1 MTQPNFNELVEAA
14 RTHFENALAD
24 IENAH
29 TRIEHI
35 RATTLANE
43 AEQLYA
49 DLVHYQNFL
58 TGALTITAA
67 ASCKCSAP
75 TAVPAGSSC
84 CSAN

>member
-1 MTQPNFNELVEAA
+1 MTQPNFNQLIEAA
-14 RTHFENALAD
+14 RIHFENALAD

-49 DLVHYQNFL
+49 DLVHYGNFL
-58 TGALTITAA
+58 VGSSSSSS
-67 ASCKCSAP
+67 SCSMCSKDS
-75 TAVPAGSSC
+75 TVPAGSHC
-84 CSAN
+84 C

>member
-1 MTQPNFNELVEAA
+1 MTQPSFNSVVEAA
-14 RTHFENALAD
+14 RIHFENALAD

-43 AEQLYA
+43 AEQLYT

-58 TGALTITAA
+58 VGSSTDSG
-67 ASCKCSAP
+67 SGCSMCVGGSTVA
-75 TAVPAGSSC
+75 AGSHC
-84 CSAN
+84 C

>member
-1 MTQPNFNELVEAA
+1 MTQLNFNEIVEAA

-49 DLVHYQNFL
+49 DLVHYQNL
-58 TGALTITAA
+58 LMLSSGGCS
-67 ASCKCSAP
+67 SCSS
-75 TAVPAGSSC
+75 GSDC
-84 CSAN
+84 CSAA

>member
-1 MTQPNFNELVEAA
+1 MTQPSFNAIVEAA

-24 IENAH
+24 IQNAH

-58 TGALTITAA
+58 VGSSTDSVAGECSMCVGGSTIA
-67 ASCKCSAP
+67 
-75 TAVPAGSSC
+75 AGSHC
-84 CSAN
+84 C

>member
-1 MTQPNFNELVEAA
+1 MTQPNFNQLVEAA

-24 IENAH
+24 INNAH

-43 AEQLYA
+43 AEQLYT

-58 TGALTITAA
+58 VGSTEGGCSMCVGGSTIA
-67 ASCKCSAP
+67 
-75 TAVPAGSSC
+75 AGSHC
-84 CSAN
+84 C